1 MGRSGLARLSPA
13 LVQQILSGACT
24 GTADSHASDGL
35 TTTESRCGRG
45 FSPPPRW
52 LCLTPP
58 LPLGPPEFLYA
69 TLANVLITLTA
80 LIGIVMLLCTSC
92 TDVFQLVIQFC
103 VSLAVGSLT
112 GDALLHLLPMVSP
125 AAVASPFT

>member
-1 MGRSGLARLSPA
+1 MAGASLGSTLAVS
-13 LVQQILSGACT
+13 
-24 GTADSHASDGL
+24 DS
-35 TTTESRCGRG
+35 
-45 FSPPPRW
+45 
-52 LCLTPP
+52 
-58 LPLGPPEFLYA
+58 PLGSSEFLYA

-125 AAVASPFT
+125 KRSHERTSKGSRG